1 MNAPTRILSL
11 LLLAAALAG
20 CSDQPAEV
28 RRYSEIVLN
37 PAEAAPSGDRNMPA
51 GNVPMTGNAGPMLQN
66 VEAGAPLAWTTPP
79 GWAETKGS
87 GMRLATFAVAR
98 DGVAGE
104 CTIVALG
111 AGSGEPVSNL
121 KRWIGQFEGAIPS
134 DEALASFIQAAPKL
148 TLPAGREA
156 KVYDL
161 SPFAK
166 PGGQAMLTAFA
177 DFGNR
182 VVFVKLTAP
191 PAVLAAET
199 DAFRTLTS
207 SLHE

>member
-1 MNAPTRILSL
+1 MNTPTRILPL

-20 CSDQPAEV
+20 CSDQPAQV

-37 PAEAAPSGDRNMPA
+37 PVVTEPSGDRNMPA
-51 GNVPMTGNAGPMLQN
+51 GSVPVTGTPAPTLDNAD
-66 VEAGAPLAWTTPP
+66 APGQLGWTTPP

-87 GMRLATFAVAR
+87 GMRLATFTISREGASH
-98 DGVAGE
+98 E
-104 CTIVALG
+104 CTLIALG
-111 AGSGEPVSNL
+111 PESGEPVSNL
-121 KRWIGQFEGAIPS
+121 KRWIEQLDASPPA
-134 DEALASFIQAAPKL
+134 DEALAAFIQAAPKL
-148 TLPAGREA
+148 PLAGGRSA
-156 KVYDL
+156 AVYDL
-161 SPFAK
+161 TPFAK
-166 PGGQAMLTAFA
+166 PGGKSMLTAIA

>member
-1 MNAPTRILSL
+1 MNAPTQTLPL
-11 LLLAAALAG
+11 LLLAATLTG
-20 CSDQPAEV
+20 CADQPAHV
-28 RRYSEIVLN
+28 RRYSEIVVN
-37 PAEAAPSGDRNMPA
+37 PAQAAASGDRNVPA

-66 VEAGAPLAWTTPP
+66 VEAGGPLSWTTPS
-79 GWAETKGS
+79 GWTETRGS
-87 GMRLATFAVAR
+87 GMRLATFAVSR
-98 DGVAGE
+98 DGASGE

-121 KRWIGQFEGAIPS
+121 KRWIGQLEGAVPT
-134 DEALASFIQAAPKL
+134 DEALTSFIQAAPKL
-148 TLPAGREA
+148 PLAGGREA
-156 KVYDL
+156 AVYDL
-161 SPFAK
+161 TPFAK
-166 PGGQAMLTAFA
+166 PGGQAMLTAIA